1 MGNKKIDVVM
11 FHSFALTYDGQVLTA
26 EEIKSDKLLKLLAF
40 CLFHHERQLTSN
52 ELIDFLWSMEDVDNP
67 IGALKNLVYRLR
79 TLLKKKL
86 ALTDLIV
93 TGKGSYAINPEYEVT
108 LDTEKFDALLNKIE
122 EDPSEKN
129 YDAIIAIY
137 KGKFLS
143 EIEYDQFVMTKNVY
157 YHSVIMNL
165 IDDYCALLEKNG
177 NYMKMEKV
185 ASYAVG
191 LDELEEHS
199 YELLV
204 RALYLEKRYKQATD
218 VYKHAVDLLYRYLG
232 TNPSDGMR
240 DLYDYIQKETHD
252 DSASI
257 YEIQENLNSDT
268 PSGALL
274 CEYGTFRQ
282 LYSMQSRMMDRLGV
296 SSHLCLLTVNDSHS
310 FDGEDQQEKKRKY
323 LEKTMQRMRGMLVD
337 GLRIGDI
344 VTRFSANQYLVLLP
358 SCTYED
364 AHMVMKRVL
373 KKIIHTL
380 NNKSITID
388 LAVQEVTSPKK

>member
-218 VYKHAVDLLYRYLG
+218 VYKHAVDLLYRCLG

-240 DLYDYIQKETHD
+240 DLYDYIQKEIYD

>member
-1 MGNKKIDVVM
+1 
-11 FHSFALTYDGQVLTA
+11 
-26 EEIKSDKLLKLLAF
+26 
-40 CLFHHERQLTSN
+40 
-52 ELIDFLWSMEDVDNP
+52 
-67 IGALKNLVYRLR
+67 
-79 TLLKKKL
+79 
-86 ALTDLIV
+86 
-93 TGKGSYAINPEYEVT
+93 
-108 LDTEKFDALLNKIE
+108 
-122 EDPSEKN
+122 
-129 YDAIIAIY
+129 
-137 KGKFLS
+137 
-143 EIEYDQFVMTKNVY
+143 MTKNVY

-218 VYKHAVDLLYRYLG
+218 VYKHAVDLLYRCLG

-240 DLYDYIQKETHD
+240 DLYDYIQKEIHD